1 MNKELPLLWAYP
13 MGGPTKEAEYNR
25 TLDMLQDLTGAN
37 RVQLTL
43 ALYLLAD
50 CGYNNKDL
58 YNLAKMQEER
68 FRRK

>member
-1 MNKELPLLWAYP
+1 M
-13 MGGPTKEAEYNR
+13 KEAEYSN

-50 CGYNNKDL
+50 SGYNNKDL
-58 YNLAKMQEER
+58 YSLAKMQEER
-68 FRRK
+68 FKRGK

>member
-1 MNKELPLLWAYP
+1 MKKQPLSWAHP
-13 MGGPTKEAEYNR
+13 MKEAEYNR

-50 CGYNNKDL
+50 SGYNNKDL
-58 YNLAKMQEER
+58 HNLAKMEEKR
-68 FRRK
+68 FRGK